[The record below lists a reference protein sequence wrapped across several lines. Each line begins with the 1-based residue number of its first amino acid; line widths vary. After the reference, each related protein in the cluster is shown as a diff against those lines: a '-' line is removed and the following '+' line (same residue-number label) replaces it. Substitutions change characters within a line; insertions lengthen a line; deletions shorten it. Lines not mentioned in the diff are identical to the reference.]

1 MPGAAGP
8 TNMDGSPD
16 MTHIKNVKVAEM
28 LGLKSLSVHAS
39 TGEDTC
45 KALND
50 SGCYTESNTKPH
62 SSTYRRRPASSS
74 SSSRPSLSSEDSE
87 NIFIAEQMRAVA
99 APFATKLAWIL
110 AVLVVALLH
119 ENIECALMITYA
131 AHARGVLLASDYDRK
146 PWGGGLSYGLSQCL
160 PSRYGFLAVERV
172 PRRCARR
179 CDGHVG
185 DKFNNCYHRIIL
197 RIIQTIRSSTRA
209 IRMEQVQHLHQS
221 TRCSDDPSGF
231 HLVLRRTYL
240 GTV

>member
-1 MPGAAGP
+1 MDLLPVLKWLPFDLDHYQYCKVNDEYSVLAPDPSMPGAAGP

-16 MTHIKNVKVAEM
+16 MTHVKNVKVAEM

-110 AVLVVALLH
+110 AVLVVALFAR
-119 ENIECALMITYA
+119 EN
-131 AHARGVLLASDYDRK
+131 
-146 PWGGGLSYGLSQCL
+146 
-160 PSRYGFLAVERV
+160 
-172 PRRCARR
+172 
-179 CDGHVG
+179 
-185 DKFNNCYHRIIL
+185 
-197 RIIQTIRSSTRA
+197 
-209 IRMEQVQHLHQS
+209 
-221 TRCSDDPSGF
+221 
-231 HLVLRRTYL
+231 
-240 GTV
+240 

>member
-1 MPGAAGP
+1 
-8 TNMDGSPD
+8 MDGSPD
-16 MTHIKNVKVAEM
+16 MTHIENARVAEM
-28 LGLKSLSVHAS
+28 LGRKSLSVHAS
-39 TGEDTC
+39 VGEGTCTC

-50 SGCYTESNTKPH
+50 SGSYTESNTKPH
-62 SSTYRRRPASSS
+62 SNTYRRRPASSS
-74 SSSRPSLSSEDSE
+74 HSSRPPLSSEASE

-119 ENIECALMITYA
+119 EKIECALMITYA
-131 AHARGVLLASDYDRK
+131 VHARGVLLASDYDRK

-197 RIIQTIRSSTRA
+197 RIIQTIRSSARA

-231 HLVLRRTYL
+231 HLAVRRTYL